1 MNKFK
6 YLQTVGTI
14 TVLSPVIMVAL
25 AVLIYAASS
34 STLVEVEEEVVVKIE
49 KKQDTVKP
57 VVLINKPA
65 PVKPAPV
72 VAKPA
77 PVVVATPVVKDTV
90 KPVINT
96 LDTTK

>member
-6 YLQTVGTI
+6 YLQIVGTI
-14 TVLSPVIMVAL
+14 TVLSPIILVVL
-25 AVLIYAASS
+25 ATLIYVANSS
-34 STLVEVEEEVVVKIE
+34 NSVEVEEVVEVE

-57 VVLINKPA
+57 VVLINQPA

-90 KPVINT
+90 KSVVNT

>member
-6 YLQTVGTI
+6 YLQVVGTI
-14 TVLSPVIMVAL
+14 TVLSPVILVTL
-25 AVLIYAASS
+25 ATLIYVANS
-34 STLVEVEEEVVVKIE
+34 STSVEVEEVVEVE
-49 KKQDTVKP
+49 NKQDTVKP
-57 VVLINKPA
+57 VVLTNKPT

-77 PVVVATPVVKDTV
+77 PVVVATPVIKDTV
-90 KPVINT
+90 KSVVNT

>member
-14 TVLSPVIMVAL
+14 TVLSPVILVVL
-25 AVLIYAASS
+25 AVLIYTANVFTS
-34 STLVEVEEEVVVKIE
+34 VEVEEEVVVVE

-57 VVLINKPA
+57 VVLTNKPA

-90 KPVINT
+90 KSVVNT

>member
-14 TVLSPVIMVAL
+14 TVLSPVILVVL
-25 AVLIYAASS
+25 AVLIYTANVFTS
-34 STLVEVEEEVVVKIE
+34 VEVEEEVVVVE
-49 KKQDTVKP
+49 KQQDTVKP
-57 VVLINKPA
+57 VVLINQPA
-65 PVKPAPV
+65 PVKLAPV

-77 PVVVATPVVKDTV
+77 PVVVTTPVIKDTV

>member
-14 TVLSPVIMVAL
+14 TVLSPVILVTL
-25 AVLIYAASS
+25 ATLIYAANVFTS
-34 STLVEVEEEVVVKIE
+34 VEVEEVVVE
-49 KKQDTVKP
+49 EKQDTVKP
-57 VVLINKPA
+57 VVLINQPA

-77 PVVVATPVVKDTV
+77 PVVVATPVIKDTV

>member
-6 YLQTVGTI
+6 YLQVVGTI
-14 TVLSPVIMVAL
+14 TVLSPVILVTL
-25 AVLIYAASS
+25 ATLIYVANSS
-34 STLVEVEEEVVVKIE
+34 NSVEVEEVVEVE

-57 VVLINKPA
+57 VVLINQPA
-65 PVKPAPV
+65 PVKPAPA

-77 PVVVATPVVKDTV
+77 PVVVATPVIKDTV
-90 KPVINT
+90 KPVVNT

>member
-6 YLQTVGTI
+6 SLQIIGTI
-14 TVLSPVIMVAL
+14 TVLSPIIIAVL
-25 AVLIYAASS
+25 AVLIYTANIFAS
-34 STLVEVEEEVVVKIE
+34 VEVEEEVVVEVE

-57 VVLINKPA
+57 VVLINQPA

-77 PVVVATPVVKDTV
+77 PVVIATPVVKDTV
-90 KPVINT
+90 KSVVNT

>member
-6 YLQTVGTI
+6 YLQVVGTI
-14 TVLSPVIMVAL
+14 TVLSPIILVAL
-25 AVLIYAASS
+25 ATLIYVANS
-34 STLVEVEEEVVVKIE
+34 STSVEVEEEVVVVE

-57 VVLINKPA
+57 VVLINQPA

-90 KPVINT
+90 KSVVNT

>member
-1 MNKFK
+1 
-6 YLQTVGTI
+6 
-14 TVLSPVIMVAL
+14 
-25 AVLIYAASS
+25 
-34 STLVEVEEEVVVKIE
+34 VVVE

-57 VVLINKPA
+57 VVLINQPT
-65 PVKPAPV
+65 PVKLAPV

-90 KPVINT
+90 KPVVNT

>member
-6 YLQTVGTI
+6 YLQVVGTI
-14 TVLSPVIMVAL
+14 TVLSPIILVTL
-25 AVLIYAASS
+25 ATLIYAANS
-34 STLVEVEEEVVVKIE
+34 STSVEVEEVVVVVE

-57 VVLINKPA
+57 VVLINQPA

-90 KPVINT
+90 KSVVNT